1 MEMAEENNPNLE
13 RERDRDGIWDSA
25 IQAFVRRVHNCQEI
39 GTIFAFIAMLPRRA
53 LVPNFNLATTTTMD
67 QKQEQG
73 HNFSAL
79 HAVL

>member
-13 RERDRDGIWDSA
+13 RDGIWDSA

-39 GTIFAFIAMLPRRA
+39 GTIFAFIAMLPRGA
-53 LVPNFNLATTTTMD
+53 VPNFNLATTTTMD

-73 HNFSAL
+73 HNLSAL